1 MGSFLLENENN
12 FKIESLDTEKKVADE
27 YLTKEETEAKFKTK
41 KKKPTKKSTKKK
53 SIETSETDSNEI
65 DSAQDSLKNLLNK
78 KIK

>member
-41 KKKPTKKSTKKK
+41 KRRNRP
-53 SIETSETDSNEI
+53 
-65 DSAQDSLKNLLNK
+65 KNLQKRNQLK
-78 KIK
+78 LVKLIQMKLIQHKIH